1 MKKIRLFVIDDNE
14 SFRSILKEHFS
25 RLKDIEVTLEAQDG
39 EEGIEVIKSKSDE
52 FDVIV
57 LDVIIPKK
65 DGISVLKYLKEL
77 NVYKKVLVLSA
88 YNTQKVIQQVAELG
102 ADYFMVKPVKMEILE
117 EKIRDLFQN
126 YSEEHGGKSIDLYS
140 NSLQVSITK
149 TLHELG
155 VPSHIKGYQYIR
167 EGIALLYNNPS
178 IIGGITKE
186 LYPEIAK
193 RYNSTTSRVERAI
206 RHAIE
211 ISWNRANWEFMED
224 IFGYSVDIDKAKP
237 TNSEF
242 IVTIADKLRL
252 EYNKPLLST

>member
-1 MKKIRLFVIDDNE
+1 MKKIRLLVIDDNE
-14 SFRSILKEHFS
+14 SFKDMLREYFSKTKE
-25 RLKDIEVTLEAQDG
+25 IEVTLEAADG
-39 EEGIEVIKSKSDE
+39 EEGIEVIKNKSDE
-52 FDVIV
+52 FDSIV

-65 DGISVLKYLKEL
+65 DGISVLKYLKEA
-77 NVYKKVLVLSA
+77 NIDKKVLVLSA
-88 YNTQKVIQQVAELG
+88 YNTQKVIQQVAKLG
-102 ADYFMVKPVKMEILE
+102 ADYFMVKPVKMEVLE
-117 EKIRDLFQN
+117 EKIKDLFQN
-126 YSEEHGGKSIDLYS
+126 YSEEGGRGIDLYS
-140 NSLQVSITK
+140 NNLQVSITK

-167 EGIALLYNNPS
+167 EGIALLYNNPA

-193 RYNSTTSRVERAI
+193 KYNSTTSRVERAI